1 MVNNTWDIVHIV
13 HNCVSGIVTDQTD
26 SQEYQPHTS
35 YILHSQADIWL
46 F

>member
-1 MVNNTWDIVHIV
+1 MVNNTWDIVHI
-13 HNCVSGIVTDQTD
+13 TDQTD

-35 YILHSQADIWL
+35 YILHSQVDIWL